1 MVPTLLRAE
10 GPYRR
15 LSLQVKTALG
25 ELLIDC
31 EEDWTLRM
39 PSTSAGRRTRSRPAR
54 AELLHVL
61 MLPALDRAE
70 RIGKYRS
77 YP

>member
-15 LSLQVKTALG
+15 LSLQVKTALA

-31 EEDWTLRM
+31 EEGRTLREVLVDM
-39 PSTSAGRRTRSRPAR
+39 LRETGR
-54 AELLHVL
+54 
-61 MLPALDRAE
+61 
-70 RIGKYRS
+70 
-77 YP
+77 

>member
-25 ELLIDC
+25 ELLIDS
-31 EEDWTLRM
+31 EEDWTLRY
-39 PSTSAGRRTRSRPAR
+39 ALYECRP
-54 AELLHVL
+54 
-61 MLPALDRAE
+61 PD
-70 RIGKYRS
+70 
-77 YP
+77 P